1 MKKITREEKEMIHNW
16 ESVEINYGRIE
27 RLYDKKIERVLS
39 PSYLFI
45 YINSG
50 EGMFSIDIDKF
61 LFSKGDL
68 LFIPANCTYHLQ
80 FKNTCSVDYYLL
92 SFQLYQTK
100 AINRDTYT
108 KVELKKEK
116 SFLKSFVFQ
125 SAGTIQPL
133 MEELFKL
140 EQDEA
145 IKNFFLKKAKLSMI
159 FHYFVTNQPQK
170 IPKDT
175 MIAIEE
181 TKRYMEK
188 HYADTISTALL
199 AKRAGVSP
207 KYYSQLFKKEYGIGV
222 QDFLTEIRIR
232 RAKELL
238 IKTSNSLRMI
248 AASVGYADEFY
259 LSRVFKKI
267 VGIPPTNYRKKRE
280 VKIASYDFSTTGHLL
295 ALQIIPYAA
304 PLHPKWT
311 SYYYQNFRDDILVH
325 LNAYKIHSE
334 WDSNIQRLSVE
345 KPDKIIAKDDISAE
359 EKKELEKIAPV
370 YYYSF
375 QNSSWKSQLLEIA
388 SYIDCETDAENF
400 LKIYEDKVKETRKLL
415 TAPLQNEAV
424 LVVSLFKNTLVLNRS
439 RTAIDLMYK
448 EIGFTSA
455 QPEEDIQLSEVIT
468 LSYLASLNPTYLFVN
483 IRQDMETISAWDKLK
498 CSTEWNRIAAVKNKK
513 VAFIH
518 SDPWNEYSASSHLR
532 VLDNLQ
538 ELIIEKEK
546 VQAY

>member
-1 MKKITREEKEMIHNW
+1 MIHNW
-16 ESVEINYGRIE
+16 ESMELDYGRIE

-39 PSYLFI
+39 TSYLFI
-45 YINSG
+45 YINRG
-50 EGMFSIDIDKF
+50 EGMLSIDIDKF

-68 LFIPANCTYHLQ
+68 LFIPADSTYQLQ
-80 FKNTCSVDYYLL
+80 FKKTCSADYYLL
-92 SFQLYQTK
+92 PFQLYQTK

-108 KVELKKEK
+108 KVVLKNEK
-116 SFLKSFVFQ
+116 SILKSFVFQ
-125 SAGTIQPL
+125 SADTIQPI
-133 MEELFKL
+133 MEDLFKL
-140 EQDEA
+140 EQDES
-145 IKNFFLKKAKLSMI
+145 INNHFLKKAKRSMI
-159 FHYFVTNQPQK
+159 FHYFVTNQQQK

-188 HYADTISTALL
+188 HYADAISTALL
-199 AKRAGVSP
+199 AKRAGLSP

-232 RAKELL
+232 GAKELL
-238 IKTSNSLRMI
+238 IKTSNSLRVI

-267 VGIPPTNYRKKRE
+267 VGIPPTIYRKKRE

-311 SYYYQNFRDDILVH
+311 NYYYQNFRDDILIH
-325 LNAYKIHSE
+325 LNTYKIHSE
-334 WDSNIQRLSVE
+334 WENNIQKLSAV
-345 KPDKIIAKDDISAE
+345 KLDKIIAKDDISAE
-359 EKKELEKIAPV
+359 EKQELEKIAPV

-375 QNSSWKSQLLEIA
+375 KNSSWKNQLLEIA
-388 SYIDCETDAENF
+388 TYINCETDAENF

-415 TAPLQNEAV
+415 KESLQNEAV
-424 LVVSLFKNTLVLNRS
+424 LVVSLFKNTIVLNRS
-439 RTAIDLMYK
+439 RTAIELVYKDL
-448 EIGFTSA
+448 GFTSA
-455 QPEEDIQLSEVIT
+455 QPEEDIQLSEAIT
-468 LSYLASLNPTYLFVN
+468 LSDLVSLNPTYLFVN
-483 IRQDMETISAWDKLK
+483 IRQDMETIDAWDKLK
-498 CSTEWNRIAAVKNKK
+498 CSIEWNCIAAVKNRK

-532 VLDNLQ
+532 VLDNLR
-538 ELIIEKEK
+538 ELMIEKEK